1 MSVQPIIPSINTKN
15 NNVQK
20 IKAVNPNVNHNN
32 NKVAFTGGNMIVSTM
47 DFIEAGGY
55 AASFIIQDGLGF
67 IAPRVGKGLVRG
79 GKKKRDEDGNVIMD
93 ENGKPKREL
102 NWAYARK
109 EGLRELITGPSA
121 FAIPYVLLKSIKK
134 HSGTGNNVKLDY
146 LDSLQSNFTKFAQ
159 ENAEAI
165 KAGNADKTAFYKDV
179 FSEVIENTV
188 NTDSRI
194 KESEKMTKA
203 EIEQAAEKLTQRQ
216 LKIEEI
222 LSDKSLNKKAKAQ
235 SVKEL
240 GGTVEDE
247 FMRLMKNRVGGT
259 VNEMGVKITSS
270 KGKLKGGNIADLANA
285 MRDYFGDAANNVK
298 KVLTKDATS
307 SIEDAVKHFTSRR
320 MGTRVFTNLGLF
332 GAVAAFYTQIPKLYN
347 MGSKGKNLAFADE
360 DEADAPVQNK
370 QANNAEKADEKKK
383 DVAFTG
389 GMAGFMEKVGDKVIN
404 GKHAKSI
411 SDIFELHG
419 PIISGTAMPVLLYGF
434 CIPPRLHNASDKY
447 DYGEIVVRDMTA
459 FTALLFGAKALAR
472 LFSDGFTKVTG
483 LALNSK
489 TENGRNVFQRT
500 LDYLNPND
508 THHSILSSKQ
518 LMSKYTNIEDYKGG
532 INGFMDFIENS
543 GGNIKKAFSID
554 KNIRA
559 TVSEIVKN
567 VKGKSFAE
575 ATSGEIREALKV
587 ANENKDE
594 LIKKL
599 YKSFDGNN
607 GLLKRA
613 KTCNS
618 TFGFLS
624 TIVFVPGLIMW
635 LTDFC
640 EKMTEKRKAQ
650 EKALAEGKA
659 NEVDASS
666 NAKAEASQKIDVKT
680 LSASS
685 IPTNAPT
692 MAGFLKK

>member
-1 MSVQPIIPSINTKN
+1 
-15 NNVQK
+15 
-20 IKAVNPNVNHNN
+20 
-32 NKVAFTGGNMIVSTM
+32 
-47 DFIEAGGY
+47 
-55 AASFIIQDGLGF
+55 
-67 IAPRVGKGLVRG
+67 
-79 GKKKRDEDGNVIMD
+79 
-93 ENGKPKREL
+93 
-102 NWAYARK
+102 
-109 EGLRELITGPSA
+109 
-121 FAIPYVLLKSIKK
+121 
-134 HSGTGNNVKLDY
+134 
-146 LDSLQSNFTKFAQ
+146 
-159 ENAEAI
+159 
-165 KAGNADKTAFYKDV
+165 
-179 FSEVIENTV
+179 
-188 NTDSRI
+188 
-194 KESEKMTKA
+194 
-203 EIEQAAEKLTQRQ
+203 
-216 LKIEEI
+216 
-222 LSDKSLNKKAKAQ
+222 
-235 SVKEL
+235 
-240 GGTVEDE
+240 
-247 FMRLMKNRVGGT
+247 MRLMKNRVGGT

-270 KGKLKGGNIADLANA
+270 KGKLKGGSIADLANA
-285 MRDYFGDAANNVK
+285 MRDYFGDAVANVK
-298 KVLTKDATS
+298 KTLSKDAATTV
-307 SIEDAVKHFTSRR
+307 EDAVKHFTSRR

-489 TENGRNVFQRT
+489 TESGRNVFQRT

-554 KNIRA
+554 KNIHA

-659 NEVDASS
+659 NEVDANSS
-666 NAKAEASQKIDVKT
+666 ANADASQKMDVKT

>member
-20 IKAVNPNVNHNN
+20 IKAVKPNVNHNN

-121 FAIPYVLLKSIKK
+121 FAIPYVLLKFIKK

-222 LSDKSLNKKAKAQ
+222 LADKSLNKKARANSIKD
-235 SVKEL
+235 L

-360 DEADAPVQNK
+360 DEADAPVQNQ
-370 QANNAEKADEKKK
+370 QANKAEKADEKKK

-489 TENGRNVFQRT
+489 TEGGRNVFQRT

-543 GGNIKKAFSID
+543 GGNIKKAFKID
-554 KNIRA
+554 KNIHA
-559 TVSEIVKN
+559 TVSEIVQN
-567 VKGKSFAE
+567 IKGKSYAD
-575 ATSGEIREALKV
+575 ATSAEIREALKI
-587 ANENKDE
+587 ASENKDE

-599 YKSFDGNN
+599 YKSFDGKN
-607 GLLKRA
+607 GLLSRA

-650 EKALAEGKA
+650 EKALAAA
-659 NEVDASS
+659 NAGSVD
-666 NAKAEASQKIDVKT
+666 NNASQKMEVKAV
-680 LSASS
+680 SASN

>member
-15 NNVQK
+15 NNAQK
-20 IKAVNPNVNHNN
+20 IKAVKPSVNNN

-121 FAIPYVLLKSIKK
+121 FAIPYLLLKVIKK

-146 LDSLQSNFTKFAQ
+146 LDSLQSNFTKFATA
-159 ENAEAI
+159 NADAI
-165 KAGNADKTAFYKDV
+165 KAGTADKTAFYKDV

-188 NTDSRI
+188 NGDSRI
-194 KESEKMTKA
+194 KDSEKMTKA

-216 LKIEEI
+216 LKLEEI
-222 LSDKSLNKKAKAQ
+222 FSDKSLNKEARALKI
-235 SVKEL
+235 KEL

-285 MRDYFGDAANNVK
+285 MRDYFGDAASNVK
-298 KVLTKDATS
+298 KVLTKDAAS

-347 MGSKGKNLAFADE
+347 IGSKGKNLAFADE
-360 DEADAPVQNK
+360 DEADTPVQNQK
-370 QANNAEKADEKKK
+370 AQNTDKADNKKK

-404 GKHAKSI
+404 GKHAKAV

-419 PIISGTAMPVLLYGF
+419 PVISGTAMPVLLYGF
-434 CIPPRLHNASDKY
+434 CIPPRLHSASDKY

-489 TENGRNVFQRT
+489 TENGRNAFQRT
-500 LDYLNPND
+500 FDYLNPND
-508 THHSILSSKQ
+508 THHSVLSSKQ

-543 GGNIKKAFSID
+543 GGDVKKAFKMD
-554 KNIRA
+554 KNIHS
-559 TVSEIVKN
+559 TVDEIVKN
-567 VKGKSFAE
+567 IKGKSYAD
-575 ATSGEIREALKV
+575 ATSAEIREALKI

-624 TIVFVPGLIMW
+624 TLVFVPGLIMW

-640 EKMTEKRKAQ
+640 EKMTEKRKAK
-650 EKALAEGKA
+650 EKELAAA
-659 NEVDASS
+659 NADVVD
-666 NAKAEASQKIDVKT
+666 NNASQKMDVKPV
-680 LSASS
+680 SASS

>member
-20 IKAVNPNVNHNN
+20 IKAVKPNVNHNN

-222 LSDKSLNKKAKAQ
+222 LSDNSLNKKAKSQ
-235 SVKEL
+235 SIKDL

-360 DEADAPVQNK
+360 DEADAPVQNQ
-370 QANNAEKADEKKK
+370 QANKAEKADEKKK

-508 THHSILSSKQ
+508 THHSILTSKQ

-543 GGNIKKAFSID
+543 GGNIKKAFKID
-554 KNIRA
+554 KNIHA
-559 TVSEIVKN
+559 TVSEIVQN
-567 VKGKSFAE
+567 IKGKSYAD
-575 ATSGEIREALKV
+575 ATSAEIREALKI

-599 YKSFDGNN
+599 YKSFDGKN
-607 GLLKRA
+607 GLLSRA

-650 EKALAEGKA
+650 EKALAAA
-659 NEVDASS
+659 NAGSVD
-666 NAKAEASQKIDVKT
+666 NNASQKMEVKAV
-680 LSASS
+680 SASNIS
-685 IPTNAPT
+685 TNAPT

>member
-15 NNVQK
+15 NNAQK
-20 IKAVNPNVNHNN
+20 IKTVKQSVNNNNNNN

-67 IAPRVGKGLVRG
+67 IAPRVGKGLLRG

-121 FAIPYVLLKSIKK
+121 FAIPYFLLKVIKK

-146 LDSLQSNFTKFAQ
+146 LDSLQSNFTKFATA
-159 ENAEAI
+159 NADAI
-165 KAGNADKTAFYKDV
+165 KAGTADKTSFYKDV

-188 NTDSRI
+188 NGDSRV
-194 KESEKMTKA
+194 KDSEKMTKA

-216 LKIEEI
+216 LKLEEI
-222 LSDKSLNKKAKAQ
+222 LSDKSLNKKARAQ
-235 SVKEL
+235 KIKEL

-247 FMRLMKNRVGGT
+247 YMRLVKNRVGGT

-270 KGKLKGGNIADLANA
+270 KGKLKGGNIAELANA

-298 KVLTKDATS
+298 KVLSKDATS
-307 SIEDAVKHFTSRR
+307 SIEDAVKHFTNRR

-360 DEADAPVQNK
+360 DEADTPVQNQK
-370 QANNAEKADEKKK
+370 AQNAGKADEKKK

-389 GMAGFMEKVGDKVIN
+389 GMSGFMEKVGNKVIN
-404 GKHAKSI
+404 SNPAKSV
-411 SDIFELHG
+411 SNIFELNG

-472 LFSDGFTKVTG
+472 LFSDGFTKITG

-508 THHSILSSKQ
+508 THHSVLSSKQ

-532 INGFMDFIENS
+532 INGFMDFIEKS
-543 GGNIKKAFSID
+543 GGDVKKAFKMD
-554 KNIRA
+554 KNIHS

-567 VKGKSFAE
+567 IKGKSYAE
-575 ATSGEIREALKV
+575 ATSAEIREALKI
-587 ANENKDE
+587 ANENKDG

-599 YKSFDGNN
+599 YKSFDANN
-607 GLLKRA
+607 GLLKSA

-624 TIVFVPGLIMW
+624 TLVFVPGLIMW
-635 LTDFC
+635 LTGFC

-650 EKALAEGKA
+650 EKALAAA
-659 NEVDASS
+659 NSEAV
-666 NAKAEASQKIDVKT
+666 NNNASQKIDVKPV
-680 LSASS
+680 SASN

>member
-222 LSDKSLNKKAKAQ
+222 LSDNSLNKKAKSQ
-235 SVKEL
+235 SIKDL

-360 DEADAPVQNK
+360 DEADAPVQNQ
-370 QANNAEKADEKKK
+370 QANKAEKADEKKK

-508 THHSILSSKQ
+508 THHSILTSKQ

-543 GGNIKKAFSID
+543 GGNIKKAFKID
-554 KNIRA
+554 KNIHA
-559 TVSEIVKN
+559 TVSEIVQN
-567 VKGKSFAE
+567 IKGKSYAD
-575 ATSGEIREALKV
+575 ATSAEIREALKI

-599 YKSFDGNN
+599 YKSFDGKN
-607 GLLKRA
+607 GLLSRA

-650 EKALAEGKA
+650 EKALAAA
-659 NEVDASS
+659 NAGSVD
-666 NAKAEASQKIDVKT
+666 NNASQKMEVKAV
-680 LSASS
+680 SASN

>member
-20 IKAVNPNVNHNN
+20 IKAVKPNVNHNN

-222 LSDKSLNKKAKAQ
+222 LSDNSLNKKAKSQ
-235 SVKEL
+235 SIKDL

-360 DEADAPVQNK
+360 DEADAPVQNQ
-370 QANNAEKADEKKK
+370 QANKAEKADEKKK

-508 THHSILSSKQ
+508 THHSILTSKQ

-543 GGNIKKAFSID
+543 GGNIKKAFKID
-554 KNIRA
+554 KNIHA
-559 TVSEIVKN
+559 TVSEIVQN
-567 VKGKSFAE
+567 IKGKSYAD
-575 ATSGEIREALKV
+575 ATSAEIREALKI

-599 YKSFDGNN
+599 YKSFDGKN
-607 GLLKRA
+607 GLLSRA

-650 EKALAEGKA
+650 EKALAAA
-659 NEVDASS
+659 NAGSVD
-666 NAKAEASQKIDVKT
+666 NNASQKMEVKAV
-680 LSASS
+680 SASN

>member
-15 NNVQK
+15 NNAQK
-20 IKAVNPNVNHNN
+20 IKAVKPSVNNN

-121 FAIPYVLLKSIKK
+121 FAIPYLLLKVIKK

-146 LDSLQSNFTKFAQ
+146 LDSLQSNFTKFATA
-159 ENAEAI
+159 NADAI
-165 KAGNADKTAFYKDV
+165 KAGTADKTAFYKDV

-188 NTDSRI
+188 NGDSRI
-194 KESEKMTKA
+194 KDSEKMTKA

-216 LKIEEI
+216 LKLEEI
-222 LSDKSLNKKAKAQ
+222 FSDKSLNKEARALKI
-235 SVKEL
+235 KEL

-285 MRDYFGDAANNVK
+285 MRDYFGDAASNVK

-347 MGSKGKNLAFADE
+347 IGSKGKNLAFADE
-360 DEADAPVQNK
+360 DEADTPVQNQK
-370 QANNAEKADEKKK
+370 AQNTDKADNKKK

-404 GKHAKSI
+404 GKHAKAV

-419 PIISGTAMPVLLYGF
+419 PVISGTAMPVLLYGF
-434 CIPPRLHNASDKY
+434 CIPPRLHSASDKY

-489 TENGRNVFQRT
+489 TENGRNAFQRT
-500 LDYLNPND
+500 FDYLNPND
-508 THHSILSSKQ
+508 THHSVLSSKQ

-543 GGNIKKAFSID
+543 GGDVKKAFKMD
-554 KNIRA
+554 KNIHS
-559 TVSEIVKN
+559 TVDEIVKN
-567 VKGKSFAE
+567 IKGKSYAD
-575 ATSGEIREALKV
+575 ATSAEIREALKI

-624 TIVFVPGLIMW
+624 TLVFVPGLIMW

-640 EKMTEKRKAQ
+640 EKMTEKRKAK
-650 EKALAEGKA
+650 EKELAAA
-659 NEVDASS
+659 NADVVDNS
-666 NAKAEASQKIDVKT
+666 ASQKMDVKPV
-680 LSASS
+680 SVSN

>member
-20 IKAVNPNVNHNN
+20 IKAVKPSVNNN

-121 FAIPYVLLKSIKK
+121 FAIPYILLKSIKK

-146 LDSLQSNFTKFAQ
+146 LDSLQSNFTKFAK

-188 NTDSRI
+188 NKDSRI
-194 KESEKMTKA
+194 NESEKMTKA
-203 EIEQAAEKLTQRQ
+203 EVEQAAEKLTQRQ

-222 LSDKSLNKKAKAQ
+222 LSDKSLNKKAKSQ
-235 SVKEL
+235 SIKEL

-298 KVLTKDATS
+298 KVLTKDGAS

-360 DEADAPVQNK
+360 DEADTPVQNQ
-370 QANNAEKADEKKK
+370 QAQNSDKANDKKK

-404 GKHAKSI
+404 GKHAKAV

-489 TENGRNVFQRT
+489 TENGRNAFQRT
-500 LDYLNPND
+500 FDYLNPND
-508 THHSILSSKQ
+508 THHSVLSSKQ

-532 INGFMDFIENS
+532 INGFMDFIEKS
-543 GGNIKKAFSID
+543 GGDVKKAFKMD
-554 KNIRA
+554 KNIHS
-559 TVSEIVKN
+559 TVGEIVQN
-567 VKGKSFAE
+567 IKGKSYAE
-575 ATSGEIREALKV
+575 ATSAEIREALKI

-624 TIVFVPGLIMW
+624 TLVFVPGLIMW

-640 EKMTEKRKAQ
+640 EKMTEKRKAK
-650 EKALAEGKA
+650 EKELAAA
-659 NEVDASS
+659 NAGVVD
-666 NAKAEASQKIDVKT
+666 NNASQKMDVKPV
-680 LSASS
+680 SASN

>member
-15 NNVQK
+15 NNAQK
-20 IKAVNPNVNHNN
+20 IKAVKLSVNNN

-121 FAIPYVLLKSIKK
+121 FAIPYLLLKVIKK

-146 LDSLQSNFTKFAQ
+146 LDSLQSNFTKFATA
-159 ENAEAI
+159 NADAI
-165 KAGNADKTAFYKDV
+165 KAGTADKTAFYKDV

-188 NTDSRI
+188 NGDSRI
-194 KESEKMTKA
+194 KDSEKMTKA

-216 LKIEEI
+216 LKLEEI
-222 LSDKSLNKKAKAQ
+222 FSDKSLNKEARALKI
-235 SVKEL
+235 KEL

-285 MRDYFGDAANNVK
+285 MRDYFGDAASNVK
-298 KVLTKDATS
+298 KALTKDAAS

-347 MGSKGKNLAFADE
+347 IGSKGKNLAFADE
-360 DEADAPVQNK
+360 DEADTPVQNQK
-370 QANNAEKADEKKK
+370 AQNTDKADNKKK

-389 GMAGFMEKVGDKVIN
+389 GMAGFMEKVGDKVIS
-404 GKHAKSI
+404 GKHAKAV

-419 PIISGTAMPVLLYGF
+419 PVISGTAMPVLLYGF
-434 CIPPRLHNASDKY
+434 CIPPRLHSASDKY

-489 TENGRNVFQRT
+489 TENGRNAFQRT
-500 LDYLNPND
+500 FDYLNPND
-508 THHSILSSKQ
+508 THHSVLSSKQ

-543 GGNIKKAFSID
+543 GGDVKKAFKMD
-554 KNIRA
+554 KNIHS
-559 TVSEIVKN
+559 TVDEIVKN
-567 VKGKSFAE
+567 IKGKSYAD
-575 ATSGEIREALKV
+575 ATSAEIREALKI

-624 TIVFVPGLIMW
+624 TLVFVPGLIMW

-640 EKMTEKRKAQ
+640 EKMTEKRKAK
-650 EKALAEGKA
+650 EKELAAA
-659 NEVDASS
+659 NADVVD
-666 NAKAEASQKIDVKT
+666 NNASQKMDVKPI
-680 LSASS
+680 SASN